1 MSEGPPQLDYS
12 ELVDGALS
20 ETTTI
25 SLGIGPSIVNSEW
38 LQGHADPTKLNS
50 CAK

>member
-1 MSEGPPQLDYS
+1 MAL
-12 ELVDGALS
+12 LVKLPLFL
-20 ETTTI
+20 
-25 SLGIGPSIVNSEW
+25 LGIGPSIVNSEW